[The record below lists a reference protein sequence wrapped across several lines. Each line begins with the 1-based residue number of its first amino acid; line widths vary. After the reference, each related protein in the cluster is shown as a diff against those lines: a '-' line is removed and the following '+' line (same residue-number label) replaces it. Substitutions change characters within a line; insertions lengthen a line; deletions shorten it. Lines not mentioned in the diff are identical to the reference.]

1 MKPSNFKKASP
12 MGSVLQKLEA
22 EIVISNIITILS
34 RTGDEWRKLTYDEY
48 KQERLKDGNYSD
60 GEEKYFN
67 QVVDYTISPDT
78 AKLFAPDWLAVAEKS
93 QA

>member
-12 MGSVLQKLEA
+12 IGSVLQKSEA
-22 EIVISNIITILS
+22 ETVISNIMTILS

-48 KQERLKDGNYSD
+48 KHERLKDGNYSD

-67 QVVDYTISPDT
+67 QVIDYTTSPET
-78 AKLFAPDWLAVAEKS
+78 AKLFAPDYRAVAEKV
-93 QA
+93 